1 MAASAKII
9 DLRNLLAERFPHP
22 SCTTAKRLNTGLP
35 FLEESIGGGLPRG
48 AITEL
53 ISPGTSA
60 GSASLIHALVHC
72 AYRDNYFLALIDGRD
87 SFDPCGLD
95 NAWLQHL
102 LWVRC
107 SKASEAVKAA
117 DLLLRDGNF
126 PLVIVDLVLNAPEEL
141 RKIPQTNWYRL
152 QRLVEVLPTACL
164 VLTRYEMV
172 SSAQLKLVLENSWD
186 IQTFE
191 SEDAL
196 SRLRIVVKRSHV
208 QIELRISS
216 QRSTRHDVR
225 HDLFAEFLFAGSH
238 AASAGTLRK
247 TSSVD
252 RRTRKETGHH
262 STERSRRKRRYSK
275 RNDPEPGVGAII
287 AGGHQ
292 SSCTHAGKIDTGN
305 FASLRVYSQ
314 SFCGRHCAGCLHSSV
329 YELPQFE

>member
-1 MAASAKII
+1 MAASTKII
-9 DLRNLLAERFPHP
+9 NLRNLLAERFPHP
-22 SCTTAKRLNTGLP
+22 SSATATRLSTGLSCHEKP
-35 FLEESIGGGLPRG
+35 IRGGLPRG

-72 AYRDNYFLALIDGRD
+72 AYRDNYFLALIDGHD

-95 NAWLQHL
+95 NAWLRHL

-164 VLTRYEMV
+164 ILTRHEMI

-191 SEDAL
+191 NEDAL
-196 SRLRIVVKRSHV
+196 SRLRIVVKRAHLQPEV
-208 QIELRISS
+208 RS
-216 QRSTRHDVR
+216 QK
-225 HDLFAEFLFAGSH
+225 
-238 AASAGTLRK
+238 SAV
-247 TSSVD
+247 S
-252 RRTRKETGHH
+252 
-262 STERSRRKRRYSK
+262 
-275 RNDPEPGVGAII
+275 
-287 AGGHQ
+287 
-292 SSCTHAGKIDTGN
+292 
-305 FASLRVYSQ
+305 
-314 SFCGRHCAGCLHSSV
+314 
-329 YELPQFE
+329 

>member
-22 SCTTAKRLNTGLP
+22 SCTTAKCLITGLS
-35 FLEESIGGGLPRG
+35 FLDESIGGGLPGG

-53 ISPGTSA
+53 ISPARRATHSVAGGPGTSA

-87 SFDPCGLD
+87 SFDPCALD
-95 NAWLQHL
+95 NAWLQHF

-107 SKASEAVKAA
+107 SKAAEAVKAA

-172 SSAQLKLVLENSWD
+172 NSAQLKLVLENSWD

-191 SEDAL
+191 TEDAL
-196 SRLRIVVKRSHV
+196 SRLRIVVKRSHGRD
-208 QIELRISS
+208 IALRCRTA
-216 QRSTRHDVR
+216 QRT
-225 HDLFAEFLFAGSH
+225 A
-238 AASAGTLRK
+238 
-247 TSSVD
+247 TS
-252 RRTRKETGHH
+252 
-262 STERSRRKRRYSK
+262 
-275 RNDPEPGVGAII
+275 
-287 AGGHQ
+287 
-292 SSCTHAGKIDTGN
+292 
-305 FASLRVYSQ
+305 
-314 SFCGRHCAGCLHSSV
+314 
-329 YELPQFE
+329 

>member
-1 MAASAKII
+1 LFISHGCERQKLSIYATCWRSVSLILRARQQSALI
-9 DLRNLLAERFPHP
+9 
-22 SCTTAKRLNTGLP
+22 TGLP
-35 FLEESIGGGLPRG
+35 FLDDSIGRGLPHG
-48 AITEL
+48 TITEL

-95 NAWLQHL
+95 NTWLQHL

-191 SEDAL
+191 
-196 SRLRIVVKRSHV
+196 
-208 QIELRISS
+208 
-216 QRSTRHDVR
+216 T
-225 HDLFAEFLFAGSH
+225 
-238 AASAGTLRK
+238 
-247 TSSVD
+247 
-252 RRTRKETGHH
+252 RTRFHD
-262 STERSRRKRRYSK
+262 S
-275 RNDPEPGVGAII
+275 
-287 AGGHQ
+287 
-292 SSCTHAGKIDTGN
+292 
-305 FASLRVYSQ
+305 
-314 SFCGRHCAGCLHSSV
+314 
-329 YELPQFE
+329 ELL